1 MNGTCLHQALTNQRS
16 SMNINAE
23 LQALI
28 DEAQTTGTL
37 RGLPTRHFI
46 DGAPQSA
53 IGGATMDTLD
63 PGTGR
68 VFASFASG
76 DKDDV
81 DIAVASARRA
91 LSGPWSL
98 MPPTERGRILHRAAE
113 LIRVNAHRLAVVETL
128 DSGKR
133 LSEALG
139 DVASAAGTFAYYA
152 GACDKLQG
160 DTIPLGPDYL
170 AYTLNEPVGVTAH
183 IIPWNYPLSTAARG
197 IAPAL
202 AAGCT
207 VVAKPAEQTPL
218 TALMLAELLLQAGV
232 PPGVCNVV
240 TGTGRQAGAAL
251 VSHPDIHH
259 ITFTGSVTTG
269 IDVMRAAAPNIT
281 SLVLELGGKSPVV
294 VLADC
299 DMDAAVDG
307 VIGAIFENAGQI
319 CSAGSRLVIARSI
332 HEQFVERVVA
342 RSRALGLGHGLRDPG
357 MGPVNSEAHLH
368 KIAGYVDRA
377 KARGIAVRCGGN
389 ISADPQTGRGWFY
402 EPTVLDLL
410 SPMDEAV
417 QEEIFGPVLC
427 VQVFDDL
434 DEAVALANG
443 TPFGL
448 VAGIYTRDF
457 STAHRLARAIDA
469 GQVFINEYF
478 AGGIA
483 VPFGGNKRSGFGRE
497 KGLEALRSYCK
508 VKSVAARI

>member
-1 MNGTCLHQALTNQRS
+1 
-16 SMNINAE
+16 MNIKPE
-23 LQALI
+23 LEALVT
-28 DEAQTTGTL
+28 EAQTTGTL

-53 IGGATMDTLD
+53 VGGAVMDTFD

-68 VFASFASG
+68 VFASFAAG
-76 DKDDV
+76 DSHDV
-81 DIAVASARRA
+81 DRAVGAARRA
-91 LSGPWSL
+91 QTGPWSV
-98 MPPTERGRILHRAAE
+98 MAPAERGRILHRAAE
-113 LIRVNAHRLAVVETL
+113 LIRANAHRLAVVETL

-139 DVASAAGTFAYYA
+139 DVAGAAGCFAYYA

-160 DTIPLGPDYL
+160 DSIPLGPDYL
-170 AYTLNEPVGVTAH
+170 AYTVNEPIGITAH

-197 IAPAL
+197 MAPAL

-218 TALMLAELLLQAGV
+218 TALMLAGLLAQAGV

-240 TGTGRQAGAAL
+240 TGTGRDAGAAL
-251 VSHPDIHH
+251 VRHPDIHH
-259 ITFTGSVTTG
+259 ITFTGSVSTG
-269 IDVMRAAAPNIT
+269 IDVMRSAAPNIT
-281 SLVLELGGKSPVV
+281 RLVLELGGKSPVV

-332 HEQFVERVVA
+332 HEPFVERVVA
-342 RSRALGLGHGLRDPG
+342 RARALGLGHGLRDPG
-357 MGPVNSEAHLH
+357 MGPVNSAAHLQ

-377 KARGIAVRCGGN
+377 KARGVSVRCGGN
-389 ISADPQTGRGWFY
+389 ISADPLTGRGWFY
-402 EPTVLDLL
+402 EPTVLDQLAPL
-410 SPMDEAV
+410 DEAV

-434 DEAVALANG
+434 DQAVALANG